1 MTLPWNFAMHD
12 INSLFSLFF
21 QLLPFL
27 FTLLV
32 FPELLARKR
41 LYLYET
47 NYYKRPQNPVLFATG
62 MK

>member
-1 MTLPWNFAMHD
+1 MHD
-12 INSLFSLFF
+12 INIFFFLFF

-27 FTLLV
+27 FALLL

-47 NYYKRPQNPVLFATG
+47 NYYKGPQNPVLFATG